1 MARIKRYNPDIT
13 YGLTNEE
20 IEERISSE
28 LVNKESTNKT
38 KSIKTILRTNLLT
51 IFNLLNF
58 SLGVCLFLVGSY
70 KNLLFLGVI
79 VCNIIIGIVQE
90 IRSKIIIDKLSFLVT
105 AKVKVRR
112 NGKIKEIK
120 IDEIVLDDIIELS
133 SGNQIVVD
141 SIIKDGMIEVNEANL
156 TGESEPILK
165 KEGDLIL
172 SGSFVVS
179 GKCIC
184 KVEHIGNKNYVSD
197 LTKNVKTIKKPNSEI
212 IKTFNRLL
220 KYISYAIVPMGIC
233 IFIKQTLINPNF
245 DECVV
250 NTVAALVGMIP
261 NGLILLTST
270 VLAVSVVKLS
280 KYNVLVQQLY
290 SIETL
295 ARIDTLCLDKTGTIT
310 EGNMDI
316 SIVKQLNEKYDMD
329 GILSS
334 FSEYST
340 DENATIMAIK
350 EKYERKTKYNLEQ
363 FIPFSSE
370 RKYSGLKLD
379 GVLYLLGS
387 PETLLKEV
395 PLEIKEEEKENR
407 VLVLIKADDILR
419 KKIVNPVLIGYI
431 IIKDKLRKNI
441 KKTIKY
447 FKKENVNIKII
458 SGDNPVTVS
467 NIAKEVEIDG
477 YDKYID
483 LSDVKD
489 KDLKNIVSEYNIFG
503 RVKPHQKQLI
513 IKYLK
518 ENNHKVGYIGD
529 GVNDVLALKESD
541 LSIGLGSGSDAS
553 RNVSEL
559 ILLDDNFNSMPY
571 IVNEGRRTI
580 NNIGNSGT
588 LFLVKTLYS
597 CLLII
602 AFLFINNPYPFI
614 PIQMTLISVTTI
626 GIPAFV
632 LALEPNDEKI
642 KDNFFI
648 RLIGRAVPAALTILF
663 TIFMIIIIA
672 NIFNIKANE
681 VSTLC
686 VILTSFAG
694 FNLLYRICKPFNL
707 LRIILMISLIIS
719 FCMQVMILDNLYS
732 LSAINL
738 PLLLIIIIL
747 MVFTYLIFNILTII
761 MNKYIIK
768 EN

>member
-90 IRSKIIIDKLSFLVT
+90 IRSKIIIDKLSLLVT

-467 NIAKEVEIDG
+467 NIAKEVEIYG

-602 AFLFINNPYPFI
+602 AFLFINNTYPFI

-672 NIFNIKANE
+672 NIFNIKTNE

-694 FNLLYRICKPFNL
+694 FKP
-707 LRIILMISLIIS
+707 
-719 FCMQVMILDNLYS
+719 D
-732 LSAINL
+732 A
-738 PLLLIIIIL
+738 P
-747 MVFTYLIFNILTII
+747 
-761 MNKYIIK
+761 
-768 EN
+768 